1 MPCIEDLHLLIEWR
15 LNITC
20 DSGLFP
26 VASGKLV
33 KVKDAKDGKSK
44 IFKFATE
51 PFNYTKIGFC
61 LGEFVA
67 ATTQDHPQ
75 VTYYALSKKAIDHI
89 DNYLSPSK
97 IVKEVS
103 YFFYFI
109 L

>member
-75 VTYYALSKKAIDHI
+75 VTYYALSKKAII
-89 DNYLSPSK
+89 ILTTIYLQAKLSK
-97 IVKEVS
+97 K
-103 YFFYFI
+103 
-109 L
+109 